1 MGNGNCKR
9 CYKEMEEIINECI
22 FNSKNMIKKEIDFT
36 KLNKNMSDKT
46 IKEFVVK
53 SKEKEESKKY
63 IKNINF
69 EEEKLKYNDLIEEE
83 ISKEYLIDIELNNP
97 EKQEERIKNIEKIS
111 DEIFQEKTRE
121 EYVEELMDLTETLK
135 ESIYYEIHHNPENFI
150 KKEEIKILIMI
161 LIHLFK
167 VH

>member
-22 FNSKNMIKKEIDFT
+22 FNFKNMKTKEIDFT

-53 SKEKEESKKY
+53 SKEKEKSKKY
-63 IKNINF
+63 NENINF